1 MERKKKYHS
10 MNLPS
15 TLEEKVEEVI
25 ASGEHGYIT
34 FPDFV
39 KEATR
44 RYLRELG
51 YLK

>member
-10 MNLPS
+10 INLPS
-15 TLEEKVEEVI
+15 ILEEKVKEVI
-25 ASGEHGYIT
+25 ASGEHGYTTI
-34 FPDFV
+34 PDFV

-44 RYLRELG
+44 NYLRELG